1 MGKKFG
7 ETFKDIRTSK
17 NYRQSDIN
25 GNMMHQT
32 SYSKFEL
39 GKMDVTS
46 EKFEVLL
53 NNLEI
58 SYEEFQFIHNGY
70 NYSER
75 NRIIN
80 RFNELKFIEIPKI
93 KEIISMSECYL
104 QTLEDRYIQDILALS
119 TAFLVLKETENF
131 EVPRR
136 YAEEVWLRL
145 QKSNKWYLA
154 DLKLINSILFLFP
167 ISTAIS
173 ITQFAIKQAHKYKDF
188 NDYRKLILPFK
199 FNLVHLLIR
208 ERAFEDAFLV
218 NEEVIKEA
226 KELKSYMQ
234 ISLSYLRKGI
244 LLEQRLSHSDSFIV
258 QAFEIARLIDDQALI
273 DQLNREK
280 SYLSSI
286 INS

>member
-1 MGKKFG
+1 MRKKYG
-7 ETFKDIRTSK
+7 ETFKEIRTSK
-17 NYRQSDIN
+17 NYRQSDVN

-46 EKFEVLL
+46 EKFEILL

-70 NYSER
+70 TYSDR
-75 NRIIN
+75 NRIIKC
-80 RFNELKFIEIPKI
+80 FNELKFIEVHKLT
-93 KEIISMSECYL
+93 EIISMSELYL
-104 QTLEDRYIQDILALS
+104 KTVEDRYIQDILDLS
-119 TAFLVLKETENF
+119 KAFLVLKESENF

-136 YAEEVWLRL
+136 YAEKVWNRL
-145 QKSNKWYLA
+145 QEANMWYLS

-173 ITQFAIKQAHKYKDF
+173 ITQFAIKQAVKYKDF

-208 ERAFEDAFLV
+208 ERAFEQAFLL
-218 NEEVIKEA
+218 NEEVIEEA

-234 ISLSYLRKGI
+234 ISLSYLRKGL
-244 LLEQRLSHSDSFIV
+244 LLEQSSSQSNSFTI
-258 QAFEIARLIDDQALI
+258 QAFEIAKLIEDHVLI
-273 DQLNREK
+273 NQLNREK
-280 SYLSSI
+280 SYLTSI